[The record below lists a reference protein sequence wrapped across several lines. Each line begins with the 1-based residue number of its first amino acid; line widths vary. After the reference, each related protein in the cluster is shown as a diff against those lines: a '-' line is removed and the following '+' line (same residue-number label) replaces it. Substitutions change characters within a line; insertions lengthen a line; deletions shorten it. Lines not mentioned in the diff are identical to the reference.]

1 MTAVL
6 ERLLLPRVFH
16 RIKLDGPLS
25 EREREFG
32 ESWLR
37 HHPGWELKLWTGA
50 GLPPLTNQALFDAAP
65 PGQREDILRYE
76 LLLAH
81 GGVFLGTDLECLRNI
96 EPLLGGVDVFCARED
111 GFRLAD
117 GVLGAAPGHPL
128 IAAVVAAL
136 PNSVAW
142 RPGRPRDEQTGA
154 ELLTRVVAEQ
164 DGLGRVTPAVFGP
177 EIFYPYHWTEPPR
190 EGATFPS
197 AYAVCHWLSAFP
209 ADAPALP
216 APVVEAPAPAAAAQ
230 SSPVDRIVVDV
241 DPDLVEPAAVVLA
254 GAMQYALAT
263 PGLELALVVKG
274 VPEVTAAVGD
284 AMAGLMW
291 QLAGG
296 REVPDVVVYGEP
308 EGHALPAR
316 ARLAMSDDPAV
327 NARSLL
333 TLPGPAAVPPPPPA
347 APEPPA
353 PRGGMRGTYIGRG
366 RMLVDAVYGAML
378 VVPSDDYSLMPSLVT
393 WGAIEPPLTRFLAAE
408 IGPGQTF
415 VDVGANIGYFTVLAA
430 QRVGGTGRVV
440 AFEANPVTAGLL
452 RDNLAVNWLTEH
464 DVTVRGEAAFSSDTT
479 ITFNASAKWVGDSSI
494 HVRPGNPHRDDRITT
509 MEVPAVRLDDALR
522 DAGPIDIL
530 KIDIEGGEYHAFLGM
545 MGLIRGRRIRR
556 IVFEWNAIM
565 LGEDRE
571 RFADLLA
578 TIRDECGG
586 RFFVLDAAAR
596 PAPVA
601 LGDLTRLDFYPFAV
615 IGL

>member
-6 ERLLLPRVFH
+6 ERLLVPRVFH
-16 RIKLDGPLS
+16 RIKLDGPLT
-25 EREREFG
+25 ERERAFG

-65 PGQREDILRYE
+65 PGQKEDILRYE

-96 EPLLGGVDVFCARED
+96 EPLLGGLDVFCARED

-164 DGLGRVTPAVFGP
+164 DGLGRVTPAVFGS
-177 EIFYPYHWTEPPR
+177 EVFYPYHWTEPPR
-190 EGATFPS
+190 AGATFPS

-216 APVVEAPAPAAAAQ
+216 APVAEAPAPAAAAK

-254 GAMQYALAT
+254 AAMELAMAT
-263 PGLELALVVKG
+263 PGMELALVVKG
-274 VPEVTAAVGD
+274 VPQVTEAVGD
-284 AMAGLMW
+284 AMAGLMR

-296 REVPDVVVYGEP
+296 RDVPDVVVYGEP
-308 EGHALPAR
+308 EGEGLAAR
-316 ARLAMSDDPAV
+316 ARLAMSDNPAR
-327 NARSLL
+327 NARTLLSLQ
-333 TLPGPAAVPPPPPA
+333 TPSS
-347 APEPPA
+347 
-353 PRGGMRGTYIGRG
+353 GMRGTYIGNG
-366 RMLVDAVYGAML
+366 RMLVEAAYGATL
-378 VVPSDDYSLMPSLVT
+378 LVPSDDYGLMPPLVT
-393 WGAIEPPLTRFLAAE
+393 RGAIEPALTGFLASE
-408 IGPGQTF
+408 LKPGQTF
-415 VDVGANIGYFTVLAA
+415 VDVGAGIGYFTVLAA
-430 QRVGGTGRVV
+430 QRVGAAGKVI
-440 AFEANPVTAGLL
+440 AFEADPATAAVL
-452 RDNLAVNWLTEH
+452 RDNLAANRLTEH
-464 DVTVRGEAAFSSDTT
+464 DVEVRAEAE
-479 ITFNASAKWVGDSSI
+479 G
-494 HVRPGNPHRDDRITT
+494 
-509 MEVPAVRLDDALR
+509 LDDALR
-522 DAGPIDIL
+522 IDIM
-530 KIDIEGGEYHAFLGM
+530 KIDIGAFDAFTGLM
-545 MGLIRGRRIRR
+545 ELIRRRQIRR
-556 IVFEWNAIM
+556 IVFTP
-565 LGEDRE
+565 GEDRE
-571 RFADLLA
+571 RLGGLLA

-586 RFFVLDAAAR
+586 RLSTLDAAGR
-596 PAPVA
+596 
-601 LGDLTRLDFYPFAV
+601 PFAV
-615 IGL
+615 IDL